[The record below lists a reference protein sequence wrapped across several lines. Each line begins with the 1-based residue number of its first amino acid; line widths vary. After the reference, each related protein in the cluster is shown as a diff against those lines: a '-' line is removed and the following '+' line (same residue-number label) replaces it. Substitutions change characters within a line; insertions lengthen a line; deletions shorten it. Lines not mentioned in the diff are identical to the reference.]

1 MEENVITGIVIA
13 GNIYNVMPNGVKC
26 PQCAVKDYCLK
37 GKLGS
42 KVQFDCA
49 SVHLEKESKLVMS
62 KDRIKLDNPPSTI
75 ILSDD
80 VLNDIYSDMQA
91 DQAIMLE
98 QSGLYDE

>member
-26 PQCAVKDYCLK
+26 PQCAVKDYCLR

-49 SVHLEKESKLVMS
+49 SVHLEKINIVPDKVDINILKKSMPSIMS
-62 KDRIKLDNPPSTI
+62 NFGISTV
-75 ILSDD
+75 S
-80 VLNDIYSDMQA
+80 
-91 DQAIMLE
+91 
-98 QSGLYDE
+98 SGKKYNI

>member
-13 GNIYNVMPNGVKC
+13 GDIYNVIDNGVKC
-26 PQCAVKDYCLK
+26 PQCAVKDLCLK

-49 SVHLEKESKLVMS
+49 SVHLEKSELIMN
-62 KDRIKLDNPPSTI
+62 KDRTKLPDPPSTI

-80 VLNDIYSDMQA
+80 VLDDIYSDMQA

-98 QSGLYDE
+98 QSGLYE